1 LFEQWAINVGARVT
15 GFIEGGKSLISGISD
30 LVMMS
35 IDINIYTACFLLID
49 AIKTGDLT
57 TVKAAL
63 ESILENTEKK
73 AEGLSQA
80 FELLTVILEDEEIRT
95 TLASFPADYINAHS
109 NVEQERFV
117 GILLFEVL
125 FVILT
130 GGAGAAVSVASK
142 SKHAIK
148 AHKALKEIADLVDR
162 KQLNNKAEHQLNKD
176 NQTSSTQVKEPDQL
190 ELQGGTNSAL
200 ALSRRKTPDD
210 FPQFATLNHRKGAA
224 GEYNAHQLMTDKGY
238 KPLGNTDGEYL
249 PGSQGIDGIYRHP
262 NPPPDFVITEA
273 KYNTS
278 PLGKTKDGKQMSND
292 WVTNKRLKKADLSR
306 EEIDQILDGLAD
318 KDGSVQKLIIRNKLD
333 NSLEVNVLNENAK
346 SIGKAAGF

>member
-1 LFEQWAINVGARVT
+1 
-15 GFIEGGKSLISGISD
+15 
-30 LVMMS
+30 
-35 IDINIYTACFLLID
+35 
-49 AIKTGDLT
+49 
-57 TVKAAL
+57 
-63 ESILENTEKK
+63 
-73 AEGLSQA
+73 
-80 FELLTVILEDEEIRT
+80 
-95 TLASFPADYINAHS
+95 
-109 NVEQERFV
+109 V

-130 GGAGAAVSVASK
+130 GGAGAAVSVASE

-238 KPLGNTDGEYL
+238 KPLGNTNGEYL

-292 WVTNKRLKKADLSR
+292 WVTEERLLKSGLNKRKAAKVLKGLKNNDGTVNKLLINNKVDGSLVVKT
-306 EEIDQILDGLAD
+306 LDKYAKKTGLA
-318 KDGSVQKLIIRNKLD
+318 S
-333 NSLEVNVLNENAK
+333 
-346 SIGKAAGF
+346 GF